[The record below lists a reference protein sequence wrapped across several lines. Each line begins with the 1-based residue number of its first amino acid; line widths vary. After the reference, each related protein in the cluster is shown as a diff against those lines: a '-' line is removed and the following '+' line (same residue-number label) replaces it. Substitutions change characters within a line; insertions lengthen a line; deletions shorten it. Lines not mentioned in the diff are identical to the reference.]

1 MIATGYTQIY
11 NNVLC
16 DNHLSLTA
24 KGLYS
29 MIKSFIG
36 LPSFT
41 LTKKFIALHCSD
53 STYGINN
60 AWKELK
66 ASGYLQH
73 YFYNA
78 DDNTFCHIFN
88 LCQMPATPAA
98 YQYIDSSDRPNGD
111 CQFIEAP
118 QRGNFTRISPA
129 LLRNKNIALP
139 LKGLFSLITYLMQ
152 IPDFT
157 LRPNGIRYFCK
168 EKVKKFATLWRRL
181 KIAGLLKQ
189 HRYPGNDEP
198 TFTYSYDLLDQ
209 PDTETPYLVNHHM
222 DGSVS
227 SVTTIDNSVPSKK
240 NRSHKNQK
248 KKHRQKNNLIL
259 RHKSTPSTSTTS
271 TETFNQIKQAID
283 YEKLQSKYDHDL
295 VDVTVAALADLLHTP
310 TLFIQQQRISLDERQ
325 SLLSNIRYDDV
336 VAFFASTKI
345 DLTHATNRVLYLRS
359 IVYHYF
365 SQRQAT
371 SAKAES
377 VSDPSSELEPW
388 EIDWLQDMQSRR
400 KASQKI

>member
-1 MIATGYTQIY
+1 M
-11 NNVLC
+11 
-16 DNHLSLTA
+16 
-24 KGLYS
+24 
-29 MIKSFIG
+29 
-36 LPSFT
+36 
-41 LTKKFIALHCSD
+41 
-53 STYGINN
+53 
-60 AWKELK
+60 
-66 ASGYLQH
+66 
-73 YFYNA
+73 
-78 DDNTFCHIFN
+78 
-88 LCQMPATPAA
+88 
-98 YQYIDSSDRPNGD
+98 
-111 CQFIEAP
+111 
-118 QRGNFTRISPA
+118 
-129 LLRNKNIALP
+129 
-139 LKGLFSLITYLMQ
+139 
-152 IPDFT
+152 
-157 LRPNGIRYFCK
+157 
-168 EKVKKFATLWRRL
+168 
-181 KIAGLLKQ
+181 
-189 HRYPGNDEP
+189 
-198 TFTYSYDLLDQ
+198 
-209 PDTETPYLVNHHM
+209 
-222 DGSVS
+222 
-227 SVTTIDNSVPSKK
+227 
-240 NRSHKNQK
+240 
-248 KKHRQKNNLIL
+248 

-345 DLTHATNRVLYLRS
+345 DLTHATNRVMYLRS